1 MLIFDQLKKSDRKLR
16 LVAIAILTGLT
27 TLLVGLYF
35 VQVISSK
42 RYVKDLNNQSFR
54 TVRVPSIR
62 GQILD
67 RNRLPLAG
75 NRALFNINLYLEEL
89 REAFKEEYKLR
100 KASRKLDRSEM
111 TELGLTTRFN
121 VISNLVQKL
130 SLVMQQPIAFSENQ
144 FRKHY
149 EHWTYAPL
157 PLLTNLAPE
166 QVARFQE
173 NSSKTPALNLEIQPV
188 RYYPYKTTAAH
199 VLGYLQRSEG
209 ADDDEETVLFNYRL
223 PDYEG
228 KVGIEA
234 AFDKELRGSAGVKSV
249 LVNSLGYRQ
258 SETVI
263 TPPEPGKN
271 VILTLDLPIQQ
282 ATERALRSRN
292 PNERGAAI
300 VMDARNGDVLALVS
314 SPAPDPNQFTPRISP
329 EYWQELTDPR
339 QLPLINRATGA
350 AFAPGSIF
358 KIVVALAGLEAGT
371 INPSFTMTNP
381 GFIRVGN
388 RTIHDTAPP
397 GEYNFQR
404 AFIKSSN
411 AYFIRHGLDTGVEKI
426 LSMGR
431 RFHLGEAVDL
441 PTLQNVRGF
450 FPTREWIQRQRGR
463 GDPWTDGDTA
473 NLSIGQGA
481 IAVTP
486 MQMAV
491 MTAAVANGGKVV
503 WPRIVQR
510 IEPQEPAGDE
520 DTALVFPNRVRSEL
534 GVNPTHLALIRE
546 AMRGDVEDE
555 GSGWR
560 AAVPGMQVC
569 GKTGTAEVK
578 QGGKL
583 VDKITWFVS
592 FAPYESARYVVVVM
606 VQSGASGGGTCAPIA
621 QQIYRAIKEREAQRN
636 NTKPDRLASAN

>member
-1 MLIFDQLKKSDRKLR
+1 MLIFDQLKKSDRRLR
-16 LVAIAILTGLT
+16 LVAIGVLTGLT
-27 TLLVGLYF
+27 TLLLGLYF

-54 TVRVPSIR
+54 TVRMPSIR

-89 REAFKEEYKLR
+89 REAFKEEYKLQ

-111 TELGLTTRFN
+111 TELGLRTRFN
-121 VISNLVQKL
+121 VVSNLVQKL

-149 EHWTYAPL
+149 DHWTYAPL

-173 NSSKTPALNLEIQPV
+173 NSGKTPALNLEIQPV

-209 ADDDEETVLFNYRL
+209 ADDDEETILFNYRL

-228 KVGIEA
+228 KIGIEA

-258 SETVI
+258 SETII
-263 TPPEPGKN
+263 TPPEPGRN

-282 ATERALRSRN
+282 AAERALRSRN

-300 VMDARNGDVLALVS
+300 VMDARNGDVLAMVS
-314 SPAPDPNQFTPRISP
+314 SPAPDPNQLIPRIAP

-350 AFAPGSIF
+350 TFAPGSIF
-358 KIVVALAGLEAGT
+358 KIVVALAGFEAGA
-371 INPSFTMTNP
+371 INPSVTITNP

-388 RTIHDTAPP
+388 RPIRDTAPP
-397 GEYNFQR
+397 GVYNFQL
-404 AFIKSSN
+404 AFIKSCN
-411 AYFIRHGLDTGVEKI
+411 TYFITMAWKW
-426 LSMGR
+426 
-431 RFHLGEAVDL
+431 A
-441 PTLQNVRGF
+441 
-450 FPTREWIQRQRGR
+450 WI
-463 GDPWTDGDTA
+463 
-473 NLSIGQGA
+473 
-481 IAVTP
+481 
-486 MQMAV
+486 
-491 MTAAVANGGKVV
+491 
-503 WPRIVQR
+503 
-510 IEPQEPAGDE
+510 
-520 DTALVFPNRVRSEL
+520 RS
-534 GVNPTHLALIRE
+534 
-546 AMRGDVEDE
+546 
-555 GSGWR
+555 
-560 AAVPGMQVC
+560 
-569 GKTGTAEVK
+569 
-578 QGGKL
+578 
-583 VDKITWFVS
+583 
-592 FAPYESARYVVVVM
+592 
-606 VQSGASGGGTCAPIA
+606 
-621 QQIYRAIKEREAQRN
+621 
-636 NTKPDRLASAN
+636 